1 MKKIMLVV
9 IMLLIL
15 LVVMFLILYI
25 NVSEEKVNQSDN
37 QSIILDNA
45 TKFTFHTIEYYGIV
59 YDPDSEQIRQYIEL
73 GFPLPFFPKAIIEIP
88 PKNFSVETYGVVCN
102 GTIPVAQPLTDVPIT
117 FISDNYSRIVN
128 ICVSTSFE
136 YTKIIIDK
144 YSFDTHFTAEDC
156 SKAIFEQENKIFINL
171 SYRKISCIN

>member
-1 MKKIMLVV
+1 MLVV
-9 IMLLIL
+9 IMLSIL

-25 NVSEEKVNQSDN
+25 NVSEEKVILNNQSDN

-59 YDPDSEQIRQYIEL
+59 HDPDSEQIRRYIEL
-73 GFPLPFFPKAIIEIP
+73 EVALPFFSKAIMEIP

-102 GTIPVAQPLTDVPIT
+102 GNIPVAQPLTDVPIT
-117 FISDNYSRIVN
+117 FISDNRSRIVN

-136 YTKIIIDK
+136 YTEIIIGK

-156 SKAIFEQENKIFINL
+156 SKAIFEQENKTYINI